1 MAERYELLELLG
13 KGGFGRVYLA
23 RFHGEA
29 GFQKDV
35 ALKFLKSGAQDNRN
49 LIARLRD
56 EARLLGLLRH
66 RAIVHVDR
74 LIRLQGAWVIVME
87 YVPGAD
93 LSSFMKDGPVPPG
106 PTLEVLEVAS
116 ALTAAY
122 ERSSP
127 DGQALRL
134 THRDIKPEHP
144 AHGWRRQGPRLRHR
158 PGPVRRPGGLG

>member
-93 LSSFMKDGPVPPG
+93 LFLHEGRPRPPG

-116 ALTAAY
+116 A
-122 ERSSP
+122 SP
-127 DGQALRL
+127 PPTSVCPTG
-134 THRDIKPEHP
+134 
-144 AHGWRRQGPRLRHR
+144 R
-158 PGPVRRPGGLG
+158 PCA